1 MKLGDGYMRVII
13 LFYEL
18 VLGIFHY
25 QNLKNKTQESPP
37 PFLSTLVHSLG
48 LIWIMEQVSPN
59 WSSCYQSLST
69 RILLNFPAILLNNLV
84 VLPAMSKPQVAKSKL
99 YHGTHISSKLAIVCS
114 SSHCPCF
121 GYPD

>member
-1 MKLGDGYMRVII
+1 MKLGDGYMRVLI

-18 VLGIFHY
+18 VLGIFHN

-59 WSSCYQSLST
+59 WSSYYQSLST

-84 VLPAMSKPQVAKSKL
+84 VLQL
-99 YHGTHISSKLAIVCS
+99 
-114 SSHCPCF
+114 CPNLK
-121 GYPD
+121 